1 MLMPRGRKGS
11 PQESVDSILLAISR
25 REDIDVDTM
34 SHYLNRLNEEWAES
48 AREKV
53 LHLLRSSD
61 AMAQAGALRIL
72 AELATNF
79 DLEDLEDFVTDPTVS
94 DLAKLSLS
102 PILKELGSE
111 MADDGIVEYLNDPA
125 GAIRQMQMR
134 LLELVG
140 QNEMGVETILEDV
153 VSMPVER
160 RFAFI
165 SWLGNSND
173 PRAANL
179 LIPLLENQ
187 TGKLVFAIIDALEQ
201 LGPIAVNQ
209 TIPALNHVITS
220 SSNRQLKQHAR
231 ATLGRLTMQSMLGTE
246 DSALMEA
253 RQHILPAHE
262 ARVSIIDGS
271 GAQLIMLS
279 WSRKDGQ
286 IKGINVLYQDQ
297 KGIKDCYG
305 VDEMDVTQWDT
316 LVKDLEEQGFT
327 SFCVPFEYARALIVE
342 ARQLNKRS
350 RYKLSIA
357 YSIWRPLIEAG
368 IYGKKMIQKLP
379 ATLLEPLEL
388 DAEVVALAQKGGEI
402 YLTKEFASWLYEPL
416 DRIEPFI
423 TRYWTGPVPSA
434 SPPRGRKGKAKMEE
448 LQHVFLEQLI
458 DEALEELA
466 DEKWRQLYD
475 ARLRRQAAL
484 FQIAGR
490 SEVMLLRAAAAL
502 LQPQSG
508 VPLREQAFPR
518 ALMRLSIEQGPLRLM
533 VESLHHANPEVS
545 TLDFLGQE

>member
-1 MLMPRGRKGS
+1 MVMPRGRKGS

-34 SHYLNRLNEEWAES
+34 SHYLDRLNEEWTEG

-53 LHLLRSSD
+53 LHLLRSND
-61 AMAQAGALRIL
+61 GMAQAGALRVL
-72 AELATNF
+72 ADLATDF
-79 DLEDLEDFVTDPTVS
+79 DLEGLEDFVTDPMVS
-94 DLAKLSLS
+94 DLAKLSLA

-153 VSMPVER
+153 VSMALER

-165 SWLGNSND
+165 SWLGGSSD

-187 TGKLVFAIIDALEQ
+187 SGKIVFAIIDALEQ

-209 TIPALNHVITS
+209 TIPALNHVIV
-220 SSNRQLKQHAR
+220 SNSNPQLKQHAR
-231 ATLGRLTMQSMLGTE
+231 TTLGRLTMQSMLGTE
-246 DSALMEA
+246 DIAMMEA
-253 RQHILPAHE
+253 QQHLLPMHE
-262 ARVSIIDGS
+262 ARVSAVDGS

-279 WSRKDGQ
+279 WLRKDGLV
-286 IKGINVLYQDQ
+286 KGINVLYQDQ

-305 VDEMDVTQWDT
+305 VDEMDVKQWDT
-316 LVKDLEEQGFT
+316 LVKDLGEQGFS
-327 SFCVPFEYARALIVE
+327 SFCVPFEYARALIME
-342 ARQLNKRS
+342 ARALNKRS

-368 IYGKKMIQKLP
+368 IHGKKKLRKLP
-379 ATLLEPLEL
+379 VTLLEPLEIDEEL
-388 DAEVVALAQKGGEI
+388 VALAQRGGEI
-402 YLTKEFASWLYEPL
+402 YHSKEFSSWLYEPL
-416 DRIEPFI
+416 ERIEPFI
-423 TRYWTGPVPSA
+423 ARYWTGPTLPS
-434 SPPRGRKGKAKMEE
+434 STPRVRRGKSKMEE
-448 LQHVFLEQLI
+448 QQHLLLEQLI
-458 DEALEELA
+458 DEALEELV
-466 DEKWRQLYD
+466 DDKWRQLYD

-484 FQIAGR
+484 FQTAGR
-490 SEVMLLRAAAAL
+490 KDAMLLRASAAL
-502 LQPQSG
+502 LRSDSI
-508 VPLREQAFPR
+508 VPLKEQAFPR
-518 ALMRLSIEQGPLRLM
+518 TLMRLSIEQGPLRLM
-533 VESLHHANPEVS
+533 VESLHNTSSQIP
-545 TLDFLGQE
+545 TLDFFNQE